1 MKFNLR
7 SIVLLMAAGVAAGP
21 LSGGRLPGIAGAYA
35 QATMAPIADGGETS
49 AARRVKPHA
58 QYLSVQDAAILGQAF
73 DLADRAQWDAARSAA
88 GGASNAIVRRLVDW
102 RFASAAN
109 SGADFNTISQ
119 FIAAN
124 PDFPNMNG
132 LRARA
137 EAAMPAS
144 AMDAGQVVAWFGSR
158 EPRSGDG
165 FVKLGDA
172 LIRSGQRAR
181 GEATIRQG
189 WIEAEPSDAAMA
201 LVWSQYPNL
210 IGAREHEARLSRLL
224 WARKY
229 GPAQAMFGR
238 VSGGAA
244 AAATARIKLQGSA
257 RDAEQAYNAVPSDYR
272 DAGLLFDRARWLR
285 RRDRDAEARS
295 LLIQAG
301 EQMAGTAPDADAWW
315 DERNVL
321 ARKALDVGQI
331 ADAYALASGHK
342 IRAEDNLVD
351 FAEGE
356 FLAGWIALQFQ
367 NRPDVALGHFHK
379 LRQGVTAPI
388 SAARAHYW
396 AGRALAK
403 AGRQSEARGEYEQAG
418 KFPMTYYGMLALNE
432 VAGKVRLAVPAGF
445 RPNNDRS
452 FSERPVV
459 AGMRAL
465 ADIGDQGRVRS
476 FILAAAEAMD
486 NGQEYANLV
495 AAVRAA
501 GEPSLALRVAKRAL
515 QKNLPLFELA
525 YPTMALPAYA
535 GQGAGPESAMVLG
548 IMRQESEFDPA
559 VRSPANARG
568 LMQLIPSTAK
578 MTANRH
584 GIAYSGADSLYN
596 ATTNMLLGMAHMG
609 DLLGD
614 FAGSYVMIAGAY
626 NAGGGR
632 VNEWVGRF
640 GDPRASG
647 TDVIDWVERVP
658 FSETRNYIQR
668 VLENTQIYR
677 AILNGRDAPLTLAA
691 DLRRGGYTALASA
704 QFTSDATQAQSAV
717 VPPVAAPAATP
728 RLEAAVRS
736 SAPIP
741 DEDEVKPALT
751 PKPKATAKPP
761 SKEMAKGK
769 SKGKPKAQ
777 TAKRKSDAKS
787 KSASRTKPAR
797 SPARTDAA
805 PRCKPGSK
813 SKECRR
819 GRS

>member
-1 MKFNLR
+1 
-7 SIVLLMAAGVAAGP
+7 
-21 LSGGRLPGIAGAYA
+21 
-35 QATMAPIADGGETS
+35 
-49 AARRVKPHA
+49 
-58 QYLSVQDAAILGQAF
+58 
-73 DLADRAQWDAARSAA
+73 
-88 GGASNAIVRRLVDW
+88 
-102 RFASAAN
+102 
-109 SGADFNTISQ
+109 
-119 FIAAN
+119 
-124 PDFPNMNG
+124 
-132 LRARA
+132 
-137 EAAMPAS
+137 
-144 AMDAGQVVAWFGSR
+144 MDADQVVAWFAGK

-165 FVKLGDA
+165 YVKLGDA
-172 LIRSGQRAR
+172 LIRAGQRGR
-181 GEATIRQG
+181 GEAMIRKG
-189 WIEAEPSDAAMA
+189 WVEAEPSDAAMS
-201 LVWSQYPNL
+201 LVWSQYPSV

-224 WARKY
+224 WGRKY
-229 GPAQAMFGR
+229 GAAQAMYAR
-238 VSGGAA
+238 VGGGAA
-244 AAATARIKLQGSA
+244 AMANARIKLQGSA

-272 DAGLLFDRARWLR
+272 ADPGLLFDRARWLR

-301 EQMAGTAPDADAWW
+301 ERMTETAPDADAWW

-321 ARKALDVGQI
+321 ARKALDAGQI
-331 ADAYALASGHK
+331 SDAYALAAGHK

-367 NRPDVALGHFHK
+367 NRPDVALGHFRK

-403 AGRQSEARGEYEQAG
+403 AGRQSEARGEFEQAG
-418 KFPMTYYGMLALNE
+418 KFPMTYYGMLGLHE
-432 VAGKVRLAVPAGF
+432 VAGKVRLAVPSGF
-445 RPNNDRS
+445 RPNNDRG
-452 FSERPVV
+452 FGERPVI
-459 AGMRAL
+459 AGLRAL
-465 ADIGDQGRVRS
+465 ADIGDQGRLRS
-476 FILAAAEAMD
+476 FILAAGEAMD
-486 NGQEYANLV
+486 DGQDYANLV
-495 AAVRAA
+495 AAVKAA
-501 GEPSLALRVAKRAL
+501 GEPSMALRVAKRAL

-525 YPTMALPAYA
+525 YPTLNLPAYA
-535 GQGAGPESAMVLG
+535 GSGNPPESAMVLG
-548 IMRQESEFDPA
+548 IIRQESEFDPA

-584 GIAYSGADSLYN
+584 GIAYGGADNLYT
-596 ATTNMLLGMAHMG
+596 ASTNMLLGMAHMG

-691 DLRRGGYTALASA
+691 DLRRGSYTALASA
-704 QFTSDATQAQSAV
+704 QFTSDASQAQSAA
-717 VPPVAAPAATP
+717 VPPVTVPTATP
-728 RLEAAVRS
+728 RIEAAVRS
-736 SAPIP
+736 SAPVP
-741 DEDEVKPALT
+741 DEDEMVTKPELT
-751 PKPKATAKPP
+751 PKPKAAAKPKG
-761 SKEMAKGK
+761 KEKVKEKAKGK
-769 SKGKPKAQ
+769 NKANVQ
-777 TAKRKSDAKS
+777 TAKRKTDAKS
-787 KSASRTKPAR
+787 KSAAREKPAKTR
-797 SPARTDAA
+797 ARTDAS